1 MPTKSPR
8 TFTREFKLDL
18 CRQIQS
24 GQKRP
29 AQLCREYQIAEGL
42 LLRWRR
48 EFQQRGE
55 AAFSAKDIAEVSP
68 TALLEQKA
76 AELERFCGQLS
87 LENSI
92 LTPIKPKKK
101 HRRPAGNRAVRLD
114 HAGQT
119 GPPTSL
125 GALALPDI
133 RRQPKLVS
141 APVRPCLL
149 YVFGRRHKAARRY

>member
-8 TFTREFKLDL
+8 TFEREFKLDL

-29 AQLCREYQIAEGL
+29 AQLCREHQLTEGL

-48 EFQQRGE
+48 EFEQRGE
-55 AAFSAKDIAEVSP
+55 AAFSAKDAAEVSP
-68 TALLEQKA
+68 TALLEQKV

-92 LTPIKPKKK
+92 LTPIKP
-101 HRRPAGNRAVRLD
+101 
-114 HAGQT
+114 
-119 GPPTSL
+119 
-125 GALALPDI
+125 
-133 RRQPKLVS
+133 
-141 APVRPCLL
+141 
-149 YVFGRRHKAARRY
+149 